1 MPNNDLISRA
11 DVLDLMQSYGPATYD
26 MPYGSGDMII
36 RSEDVMSLPTVDA
49 APVVRC
55 KDCKHRPTDNTNI
68 RSCGGFDIE
77 FPDEICPCQCDDG
90 YYNWYPDSD
99 WFCANGEAKDGGE
112 R

>member
-1 MPNNDLISRA
+1 MPNVDLISRDA
-11 DVLDLMQSYGPATYD
+11 MIKKIKQIRAKAKTLTGVD
-26 MPYGSGDMII
+26 M
-36 RSEDVMSLPTVDA
+36 VMLLEAAPTVDA

-99 WFCANGEAKDGGE
+99 WFCSNGEAKDGGE
-112 R
+112 DE